1 MSLGESAKILFYK
14 KQRGGENLLCL
25 FKTDQALLTKR
36 WYSTKRSTAQMKGKA
51 HKYFFLAAAEV
62 KMVSIYLSSVLIL
75 KFRPSTS

>member
-14 KQRGGENLLCL
+14 KQRGENLLCL

-36 WYSTKRSTAQMKGKA
+36 WYSTKRSTAQIKGKA
-51 HKYFFLAAAEV
+51 HKYFFLASAEV